1 VALALLVGRRRDGL
15 AFGLALA
22 GVAAL
27 AWVAADLADYGYGL
41 GFAGGAEATRQA
53 IASGGPLPFQ
63 LFLALGVVAGSA
75 VAVRRPMR
83 LPGVSRAGGA
93 FAGGVL
99 MGVGA
104 TTAKACNIGHGV
116 TGLGLLSLGSLV
128 AVGAMAAAVIA
139 TSAVLRRGE
148 K

>member
-1 VALALLVGRRRDGL
+1 
-15 AFGLALA
+15 
-22 GVAAL
+22 
-27 AWVAADLADYGYGL
+27 
-41 GFAGGAEATRQA
+41 
-53 IASGGPLPFQ
+53 
-63 LFLALGVVAGSA
+63 
-75 VAVRRPMR
+75 
-83 LPGVSRAGGA
+83 
-93 FAGGVL
+93 

-139 TSAVLRRGE
+139 TSAVLRWGE

>member
-1 VALALLVGRRRDGL
+1 
-15 AFGLALA
+15 
-22 GVAAL
+22 
-27 AWVAADLADYGYGL
+27 
-41 GFAGGAEATRQA
+41 
-53 IASGGPLPFQ
+53 
-63 LFLALGVVAGSA
+63 
-75 VAVRRPMR
+75 
-83 LPGVSRAGGA
+83 
-93 FAGGVL
+93 

-104 TTAKACNIGHGV
+104 TTAKACNIGHRV